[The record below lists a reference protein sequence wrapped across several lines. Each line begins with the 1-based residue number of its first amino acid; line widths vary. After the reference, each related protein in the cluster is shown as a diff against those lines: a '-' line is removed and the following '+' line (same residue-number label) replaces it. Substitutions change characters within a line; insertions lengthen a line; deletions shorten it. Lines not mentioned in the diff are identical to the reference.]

1 VREFRERICDR
12 TREAVS
18 LSLDGSPSAFERH
31 LVAAHLARCESCSE
45 FERDV
50 RSTTALLRAAPLEVL
65 DHPIVL
71 PQRRRLRPVVGSTA
85 VAAAACAAVMIGA
98 LLGAS
103 EAHRSATLRLASPPK
118 TELLRDDRFFRPTVG
133 QTRTFDF
140 TGGSSNQVAI

>member
-18 LSLDGSPSAFERH
+18 LSLDGNPSAFERH
-31 LVAAHLARCESCSE
+31 LVAAHLARCESCRK
-45 FERDV
+45 FERDA
-50 RSTTALLRAAPLEVL
+50 RSTTALLRAAPLEML
-65 DHPIVL
+65 DHSIVL
-71 PQRRRLRPVVGSTA
+71 PQRRRFRPVVGSTA
-85 VAAAACAAVMIGA
+85 AAAAACVAVMVGA

-103 EAHRSATLRLASPPK
+103 EAQRDTRLGLSGPPRA
-118 TELLRDDRFFRPTVG
+118 ELLRDDRFFRPTVG

>member
-18 LSLDGSPSAFERH
+18 LSLDARPSAFERH
-31 LVAAHLARCESCSE
+31 LVAAHLARCESCRE
-45 FERDV
+45 FERDA

-71 PQRRRLRPVVGSTA
+71 PRRRRFAPVVGTTA
-85 VAAAACAAVMIGA
+85 VAAAACVVVVVGA

-103 EAHRSATLRLASPPK
+103 EAHRGAALRLAATPK

>member
-18 LSLDGSPSAFERH
+18 LSLDGSLSAFERH
-31 LVAAHLARCESCSE
+31 LVASHLARCESCRE
-45 FERDV
+45 FERDS

-71 PQRRRLRPVVGSTA
+71 PRLRRLRPVVGSTA
-85 VAAAACAAVMIGA
+85 VAAAACVAVMVGA
-98 LLGAS
+98 LLGAT
-103 EAHRSATLRLASPPK
+103 EAHRGATQRLSGPAK

>member
-18 LSLDGSPSAFERH
+18 LSLDSRPSAFERH
-31 LVAAHLARCESCSE
+31 LVAAHLGRCEACRE
-45 FERDV
+45 FERDT

-71 PQRRRLRPVVGSTA
+71 PRLRRFRPVVGSAA
-85 VAAAACAAVMIGA
+85 VAAAACVAVMVGA

-103 EAHRSATLRLASPPK
+103 EAHRSATLRLAGPPK

-140 TGGSSNQVAI
+140 AGGSSNQVPV